1 MTLTREGDRLILVS
15 THRGPWLGILVL
27 ALAAF
32 WTVGWLSEAARGGFA
47 YWTGLIV
54 GLPAAAFGVFLSLP
68 RTVTTTFDL
77 GAREVRHTAS
87 VAGFAQKSRTYAF
100 DTLDCLMLV
109 QYAGEV
115 TSFMPVIKLKSG
127 GAHALAVANGR
138 LTDFAKALGDVA
150 SVTGLKLRDVKG

>member
-15 THRGPWLGILVL
+15 AHRGPWLGILVL

-32 WTVGWLSEAARGGFA
+32 WTVGWLSEVVRGGFA
-47 YWTGLIV
+47 YWTGLVV
-54 GLPAAAFGVFLSLP
+54 GLPAAAFGVFLLLP

-77 GAREVRHTAS
+77 GAREVRHVAS

-115 TSFMPVIKLKSG
+115 ATFMPVMRLRSG
-127 GAHALAVANGR
+127 GVHALAVANGR
-138 LTDFAKALGDVA
+138 LSDFAKLLQDVA
-150 SVTGLKLRDVKG
+150 AATGLKLRDVKG